1 MKKPYLPLEAKSDG
15 LNQAVSL
22 ILEDARGKRSIYSKG
37 LAVKAGNDGEF
48 FRLLDVSS
56 SLGADYFEPG
66 RRQSDS
72 FLGGSKEWD
81 GFCLRLAKLEK
92 ARLALRSLYE
102 WYESVVVKNSLS
114 FPLSVNSSK
123 IFFNSQLI
131 YLIALIDDNEDN
143 LGHSQFVA
151 AYALLL
157 ATAMGIEDENF
168 LVDLER
174 GALLHDIGKMGLP
187 ASILCKPDFLT
198 PLEREIIKEHPLL
211 GYLLLQE
218 YPFLEGV
225 TEVVLYHHEWFNG
238 QGYPFGL
245 KGEEIPLAARI
256 FSLADTLDAI
266 ISDRPYRH
274 GRHFEAAASEIE
286 RGSGSQF
293 DPAIVDVFLS
303 IPEERWQKARFQ
315 ALRLFRLPF
324 VH

>member
-1 MKKPYLPLEAKSDG
+1 MKKLGIPIGAKKEILDP
-15 LNQAVSL
+15 AVPL
-22 ILEDARGKRSIYSKG
+22 ILEDARGKRSIYSKEF
-37 LAVKAGNDGEF
+37 AIETGNEKEF
-48 FRLLDVSS
+48 FRLLDVNS
-56 SLGADYFEPG
+56 SLAADYFEGG
-66 RRQSDS
+66 RRQSQA

-81 GFCLRLAKLEK
+81 GFYLRLARLEK
-92 ARLALRSLYE
+92 ARQALHSLYE
-102 WYESVVVKNSLS
+102 WYESVVGDDSQSVSLS
-114 FPLSVNSSK
+114 GNSSQ

-131 YLIALIDDNEDN
+131 YLIALTDDNEDN

-157 ATAMGIEDENF
+157 AKAMGIEDENF

-174 GALLHDIGKMGLP
+174 GALLHDIGKIGLP

-218 YPFLEGV
+218 YPFLEGAA
-225 TEVVLYHHEWFNG
+225 EVVLYHHEWFNG

-266 ISDRPYRH
+266 ISDRPYRP
-274 GRHFEAAASEIE
+274 GRNFEAAASEIE
-286 RGSGSQF
+286 KGSGSQF
-293 DPAIVDVFLS
+293 DPGIVDIFLS
-303 IPEERWQKARFQ
+303 IPEERWLKVRHQ
-315 ALRLFRLPF
+315 ALRLFRPPL

>member
-1 MKKPYLPLEAKSDG
+1 MKKVDIPIQAKRESFDP
-15 LNQAVSL
+15 AISL
-22 ILEDARGKRSIYSKG
+22 ILEDARGQRSIYSKEFT
-37 LAVKAGNDGEF
+37 VKTGNQKEL
-48 FRLLDVSS
+48 FRLLDVGS
-56 SLGADYFEPG
+56 SLALDYFEAG
-66 RRQSDS
+66 RGQTDS
-72 FLGGSKEWD
+72 FLGGSKDWD
-81 GFCLRLAKLEK
+81 GFCLRLARLEK
-92 ARLALRSLYE
+92 ARLALQSLYD
-102 WYESVVVKNSLS
+102 WYESVVDNNSSSL
-114 FPLSVNSSK
+114 PLSGISSQ

-131 YLIALIDDNEDN
+131 YLIALTDDNEDN

-157 ATAMGIEDENF
+157 AKAMGIEDENF

-174 GALLHDIGKMGLP
+174 GALLHDIGKIGLP

-218 YPFLEGV
+218 YPFLAGA

-266 ISDRPYRH
+266 ISDRPYRP
-274 GRHFEAAASEIE
+274 GRNFEAAAIEIE

-293 DPAIVDVFLS
+293 DPAIVDIFLS
-303 IPEERWQKARFQ
+303 IPEERWQKVRLQ
-315 ALRLFRLPF
+315 ALRLFRLPL